1 MAEPERPR
9 RHEAVIHV
17 GRSVS
22 ASTAS
27 LVRFD
32 ADGNPAEMLDALR
45 SDAAIVVERLLAPE
59 TVEALRAELDPYFEA
74 TPYGDNDFHGDRT
87 RRVGTLIARSPTC
100 GHLALHPLLLSLA
113 GGFLGPFCDEVQL
126 HFTQAVDIHPGE
138 TAQPLHRDRGVW
150 GGYLTRAVETQL
162 STIWALDDFTAA
174 NGATL
179 VVPGSQAWH
188 RDRQPDAA
196 EIVPAEMPAGSVLI
210 YSGSVLHGGGAN
222 TSDGT
227 RRAALLHYTL
237 GWLRQEENQYLACP
251 PEVATTLPAELRRLI
266 GYQRGGPLLGFFSP
280 PGPPGSGFE
289 LASPEIL
296 FNQR

>member
-1 MAEPERPR
+1 M
-9 RHEAVIHV
+9 
-17 GRSVS
+17 S
-22 ASTAS
+22 APTPS
-27 LVRFD
+27 LARFD
-32 ADGNPAEMLDALR
+32 PDAEPAEMLEALR
-45 SDAAIVVERLLAPE
+45 SDAAIVVERLLSPE
-59 TVEALRAELDPYFEA
+59 TVEALLTELDPYFEA
-74 TPYGDNDFHGDRT
+74 TPYGDNEFHGGRT
-87 RRVGTLIARSPTC
+87 RRVGALIARSPAC
-100 GHLALHPLLLSLA
+100 GQLATHPLLLELA
-113 GGFLGPFCDEVQL
+113 EGFLGPFCDAFQL

-174 NGATL
+174 NGATR

-188 RDRQPDAA
+188 RDRQPEGA
-196 EIVPAEMPAGSVLI
+196 EIIPAEMPAGSVLI

-222 TSDGT
+222 TSDRV

-251 PEVATTLPAELRRLI
+251 PEVAKDLPPDLRRLI
-266 GYQRGGPLLGFFSP
+266 GYQRGGPLLGFFTP
-280 PGPPGSGFE
+280 PGPPGAGFE

-296 FNQR
+296 FDDR